1 MISERMLELSILNF
15 LFSSECNIDGNVLDI
30 TKLNQRHRELLEEF
44 LEPYVM
50 DKAEKSE

>member
-1 MISERMLELSILNF
+1 MLELSILNF
-15 LFSSECNIDGNVLDI
+15 LFSECEIDGNVLDI
-30 TKLNQRHRELLEEF
+30 AKFNQRHKELLKEF